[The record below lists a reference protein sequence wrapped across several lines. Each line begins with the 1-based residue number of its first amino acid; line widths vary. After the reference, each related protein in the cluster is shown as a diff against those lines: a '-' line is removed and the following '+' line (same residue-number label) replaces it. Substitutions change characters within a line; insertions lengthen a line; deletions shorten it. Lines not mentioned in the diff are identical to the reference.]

1 MSSNTLGFRSTLIV
15 LAALILPATAAHAQP
30 PQRLM
35 SKLDARLSSS
45 GRARQS
51 DTKRVIIR
59 TTTSDGIPRLT
70 DVLKGNRRSVRRQH
84 STIKALTA
92 HVPVTELES

>member
-1 MSSNTLGFRSTLIV
+1 MLSNTLGFRSTLFV
-15 LAALILPATAAHAQP
+15 LAALILAATAATRSR

-45 GRARQS
+45 VRARHS

-59 TTTSDGIPRLT
+59 TTSDGIPRLT
-70 DVLKGNRRSVRRQH
+70 NALKGNRRSVHRASLDASMR
-84 STIKALTA
+84 
-92 HVPVTELES
+92 